1 MFTKGTSGN
10 PAGRPLKNDTPR
22 RLRRLMAKDAPTI
35 VGKVI
40 EMALA
45 GDMTAAKILVERLCP
60 AIKPIELPVY
70 LALNPNDDL
79 VTQGRSVLAG
89 LVDGSLAPG
98 QASTLLQT
106 LGALGRLIEIE
117 TLEKRITALEEKP

>member
-22 RLRRLMAKDAPTI
+22 RLRRLMSKDAPEI
-35 VGKVI
+35 VRKVI

-60 AIKPIELPVY
+60 AIKPVEWPVA

-89 LVDGSLAPG
+89 LVDGNLAPG
-98 QASTLLQT
+98 QASAL
-106 LGALGRLIEIE
+106 LGALGTLGRLIEVE
-117 TLEKRITALEEKP
+117 QLEKRITALEGK